1 MSVRAEK
8 VGSFIKE
15 ELGQFFER
23 NFLMEEYG
31 LMTVTEVRMSP
42 DLRIAKVYVSIYGD
56 TARKQKSMFMLETQ
70 KPAIRS
76 ALGKV
81 LHLRFV
87 PSLTFV
93 LDESVDRAMKLEM
106 LFKQIHNEKKD
117 ITEGDDSK

>member
-8 VGSFIKE
+8 VASFIKE
-15 ELGQFFER
+15 ELGMFFEK

-31 LMTVTEVRMSP
+31 LITVTEVRMTS
-42 DLRIAKVYVSIYGD
+42 DLRIAKVYVSIYGNEE
-56 TARKQKSMFMLETQ
+56 RKQKSMLLLEAQ

-81 LHLRFV
+81 LRLRFV
-87 PSLTFV
+87 PSLVFV

-106 LFKQIHNEKKD
+106 LFKQIENERKNSCKS
-117 ITEGDDSK
+117 E